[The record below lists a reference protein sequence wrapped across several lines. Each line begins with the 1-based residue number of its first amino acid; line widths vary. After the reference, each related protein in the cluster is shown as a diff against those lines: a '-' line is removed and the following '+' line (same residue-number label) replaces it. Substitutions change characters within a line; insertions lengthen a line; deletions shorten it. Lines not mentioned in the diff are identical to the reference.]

1 MTVFRIFITA
11 VISPVWLADRLSNET
26 PAPDTKHVLSLSYE
40 EIAVCCRPM
49 KNTLSGNEGK
59 GFMKII
65 VAADSDKVV
74 GVHLIGP
81 ETAEIIQVS
90 CGHLTHDGDHH
101 ASLPSCKTPALES
114 LQCPGSKLRYQAPF
128 PYDDSSAERASHRS
142 DRSASLPAM
151 TVCLFLLP

>member
-1 MTVFRIFITA
+1 
-11 VISPVWLADRLSNET
+11 
-26 PAPDTKHVLSLSYE
+26 
-40 EIAVCCRPM
+40 M

-90 CGHLTHDGDHH
+90 CGHLTHDG
-101 ASLPSCKTPALES
+101 ALRATLPSCNITALES
-114 LQCPGSKLRYQAPF
+114 LQCPGLKLWYQAPL
-128 PYDDSSAERASHRS
+128 PYDASSMPSKPLTGQIVK
-142 DRSASLPAM
+142 LPSW
-151 TVCLFLLP
+151 L

>member
-1 MTVFRIFITA
+1 
-11 VISPVWLADRLSNET
+11 
-26 PAPDTKHVLSLSYE
+26 
-40 EIAVCCRPM
+40 M

-90 CGHLTHDGDHH
+90 CGHVTHDGDHH
-101 ASLPSCKTPALES
+101 ASLPSCKTPGLES
-114 LQCPGSKLRYQAPF
+114 LQCPGSKLQYQAPF
-128 PYDDSSAERASHRS
+128 PYDDSSAERSASHRS